1 MLRRR
6 FFLAGLALST
16 IFPAATQARLQPKLF
31 VLRKGITSP
40 ILSFA
45 DKAPKR
51 EASLEGWLL
60 CNGAEVSRVEY
71 KELFEA
77 MANAGPGNG
86 VSTFSLPHFPCEY
99 RTGDEP
105 LRGIAICPSVKLQ
118 GFPPATLMPFN
129 ADANL

>member
-1 MLRRR
+1 MVMRRH
-6 FFLAGLALST
+6 FLAGFAFTAMFST
-16 IFPAATQARLQPKLF
+16 ASKAQAQARLI
-31 VLRKGITSP
+31 VLQKGITSP

-45 DKAPKR
+45 DKAPRR

-60 CNGAEVSRVEY
+60 CNGAEASRVEF
-71 KELFEA
+71 KELFDA

-86 VSTFSLPHFPCEY
+86 LSTFNLPNFPCEY
-99 RTGDEP
+99 RSGGEP
-105 LRGIAICPSVKLQ
+105 VRGIAICPSIKLQ